1 MLIEGRWKKQKM
13 RGSIAGGRN
22 ACVNLRFPPQIR
34 SAVVCGNNWSRE
46 EKKKLRPTSS
56 CFQALGQMPHGRDLG
71 CEALPKEWRVHRH
84 ILGCATP
91 RHSEFRHAMWDANV
105 SFMHDLCVETLLC
118 RISH

>member
-1 MLIEGRWKKQKM
+1 MQEARKV
-13 RGSIAGGRN
+13 RCSIAGGRN
-22 ACVNLRFPPQIR
+22 ACVNLRFPPHIR

-46 EKKKLRPTSS
+46 EKKKVTAHPKLFS
-56 CFQALGQMPHGRDLG
+56 ALGQMPHGRDPG

-84 ILGCATP
+84 ISSCATP
-91 RHSEFRHAMWDANV
+91 RHSELRHAMWDANV